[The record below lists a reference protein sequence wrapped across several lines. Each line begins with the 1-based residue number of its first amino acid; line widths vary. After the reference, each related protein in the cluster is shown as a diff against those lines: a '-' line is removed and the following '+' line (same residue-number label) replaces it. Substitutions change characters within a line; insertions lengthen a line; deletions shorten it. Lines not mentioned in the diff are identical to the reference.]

1 MRINRSAR
9 LERDSLEVTYETL
22 HLLTIM
28 LRLIRRTRIAAILLA
43 SLVLAWGCSESTVTP
58 LPLEISVAASRTT
71 VAPGDTVVFVATVQ
85 GGSLLGLGAD
95 FGDNMTDQYGTA
107 GAQTGKVSFHHA
119 YTTHGTFTAKIT
131 VTDAV
136 AGQKAASIDV
146 HVN

>member
-85 GGSLLGLGAD
+85 GGSLLGLDAD
-95 FGDNMTDQYGTA
+95 FGDNTTDQYGTA

-119 YTTHGTFTAKIT
+119 YTTRGTFTAKIT